1 MALGRITNVFDRRVL
16 GNLVGGV
23 GRGVSRTGEI
33 LRRLQTG
40 GVQNYAL
47 FILVGALILAI
58 VVGGQ
63 YVALM
68 VAVIALITIT
78 AFAVGARL

>member
-1 MALGRITNVFDRRVL
+1 MRIGESL
-16 GNLVGGV
+16 
-23 GRGVSRTGEI
+23 RG
-33 LRRLQTG
+33 LQGG
-40 GVQNYAL
+40 GVQSYAL

-63 YVALM
+63 YAALM
-68 VAVIALITIT
+68 VAVIALVTIT

>member
-1 MALGRITNVFDRRVL
+1 
-16 GNLVGGV
+16 
-23 GRGVSRTGEI
+23 
-33 LRRLQTG
+33 
-40 GVQNYAL
+40 VQNYAL

-63 YVALM
+63 YAALT
-68 VAVIALITIT
+68 VAVIALVTIT